1 MRIKGLHWGSG
12 LTLAICL
19 SLACSEEDP
28 LYSGADAGTAPEGA
42 DCTRSADCH
51 AGLVCT
57 GAGVC
62 KTHTTGAPGQKK
74 TGEACASHADCL
86 RDYTCSFEKSAV
98 GVCVLPGSTKKG
110 ETCKGHHECA
120 QGLLCSNLG
129 TCASPGDSGTKSVG
143 DSCTGEKSCASPLV
157 CVGGMCLAPSY
168 WKGASCEA
176 VNTGVPR
183 ALFRV
188 PRVGATVKEFY
199 SLPFPNNIR
208 LKGGK
213 VDLTGHPDPKGS
225 LPDPFGTVVTSLLGA
240 VQKDVQ
246 GFGLNTTV
254 FMRTSTGVNFNSLVL
269 QDATTPSN
277 VTLRFINIDKAS
289 AGYGDGVAYN
299 MFVTTGRGSYICNNY
314 LTIRPSL
321 RYGVQLRPKTTYA
334 VILRQ
339 GIKDPLGNNMAADD
353 DFKAVIG
360 DTEPTD
366 ADLKA
371 AHTAYA
377 PLRTFLKDKGATL
390 GLSASTLISA
400 TVFTTMDPYRR
411 MAKLRQ
417 QIIDKATAPTAGN
430 LTLCDGKTASP
441 CADGKTETHKCPT
454 KISADFHELHGTF
467 QTAVLQGGTPP
478 FKSEAEGGAISYDK
492 DGKPE
497 INTASKQAKLCYAL
511 TVPKKVTMPKD
522 GWPAVIYAHGTGG
535 HFRSFV
541 GDGTAATLAKV
552 TDPADSTKEA
562 GFVVISTDG
571 AMHGPRRNT
580 SAPSETLFFNVL
592 NPRAARDN
600 IYQGAADKHQLVR
613 LAKAIQLAAGKS
625 PTGGEL
631 KIDPKRIYFFGQ
643 SQGTV
648 TGIPV
653 VPFEPDIKGAVLG
666 GAGGYLLASLLAKT
680 KPVNIAGIIK
690 LALADPSLGTGHPL
704 LNLMQLFFEE
714 VDAVNYG
721 RPYFVKPET
730 GQLPRHVLLSYGV
743 ADSYTPPGT
752 IQALAWA
759 MGLHQVKQDAQR
771 CGDALC
777 TGSETCQT
785 CEKDCDKCMSGTPC
799 GNGVCETASGEHCR
813 NCPGDCK
820 VGGTTCKP
828 EFLQADPPVRAN
840 IFSGKSKITA
850 GVVKYSSDGTYDD
863 HFVISKNKDARAQ
876 SSYFL
881 GSAVWDSEGVP
892 TIPKKVSK

>member
-1 MRIKGLHWGSG
+1 MRTFQLNLALGAALC
-12 LTLAICL
+12 LTLAC
-19 SLACSEEDP
+19 AEEDS
-28 LYSGADAGTAPEGA
+28 LDFGGDAGTVPEGSA
-42 DCTRSADCH
+42 CMRSGDCR

-57 GAGVC
+57 GQGLCKVHLAG
-62 KTHTTGAPGQKK
+62 AAGQKRP
-74 TGEACASHADCL
+74 GELCASYADCL
-86 RDYTCSFEKSAV
+86 RDYTCSFTKSGV
-98 GVCVLPGSTKKG
+98 GFCHSPGNKNKG
-110 ETCKGHHECA
+110 EACSGHHECA
-120 QGLLCSNLG
+120 QGLLCSNTG
-129 TCASPGDSGTKSVG
+129 ACAAIGDPWTKGVG
-143 DSCTGEKSCASPLV
+143 DACTDDKACAAPLV
-157 CVGGMCLAPSY
+157 CLGGKCAAPGY
-168 WKGASCEA
+168 WKGATCE
-176 VNTGVPR
+176 TTTSGVPR

-188 PRVGATVKEFY
+188 PRAGAAVNEFY
-199 SLPFPNNIR
+199 SLPFPNDIR
-208 LKGGK
+208 LNKGK
-213 VDLTGHPDPKGS
+213 VDLTGHPAPDSG
-225 LPDPFGTVVTSLLGA
+225 LPDSYGKVVTTLISA
-240 VQKDVQ
+240 IQQDVE

-254 FMRTSTGVNFNSLVL
+254 FLRTSTGVNFNSLVL
-269 QDATTPSN
+269 QDAVTPSN
-277 VTLRFINIDKAS
+277 VTLRFVNIDKAS
-289 AGYGDGVAYN
+289 DGYGDGVAYS
-299 MFVTTGRGSYICNNY
+299 MFITTGRGSYICNNY
-314 LTIRPSL
+314 ITVRPNL

-334 VILRQ
+334 VILRA
-339 GIKDPLGNNMAADD
+339 GIKDALGNNLAGDD

-360 DTEPTD
+360 DTVPTD

-377 PLRTFLKDKGATL
+377 PLRQFLKDKGATY
-390 GLSASTLISA
+390 GLSAGTVISA
-400 TVFTTMDPYRR
+400 AVFTTMDPYRR

-417 QIIDKATAPTAGN
+417 QILDKTAAPTAAG
-430 LTLCDGKTASP
+430 LTLCDGKSASP
-441 CADGKTETHKCPT
+441 CADGKTATHKCPAT
-454 KISADFHELHGTF
+454 VSADFHELHGTF
-467 QTAVLQGGTPP
+467 QTAVLQAGTPP
-478 FKSEAEGGAISYDK
+478 FKTPADGGQVAYDK
-492 DGKPE
+492 DGKPQ
-497 INTASKQAKLCYAL
+497 INTASKQAKLCYAV
-511 TVPKKVTMPKD
+511 TVPKGLTMPKD

-541 GDGTAATLAKV
+541 EGGAAATLAKI
-552 TDPADSTKEA
+552 TDPADSTKQA

-571 AMHGPRRNT
+571 AMHGPRRN
-580 SAPSETLFFNVL
+580 SSDPADTLFFNVA

-613 LAKAIQLAAGKS
+613 LAKAIQLTLAKS
-625 PTGGEL
+625 PTGAEL
-631 KIDPKRIYFFGQ
+631 KIDPTRIYFFGQ

-785 CEKDCDKCMSGTPC
+785 CEKDCDKCLSGTLC
-799 GNGVCETASGEHCR
+799 GNGVCEAASGEHCR

-820 VGGTTCKP
+820 VGGPTCKP
-828 EFLQADPPVRAN
+828 EFAQDDAPVRGN
-840 IFSGKSKITA
+840 ITAGTDKITA

-863 HFVISKNKDARAQ
+863 HFVISKHSSAKAQ
-876 SSYFL
+876 SSHFL
-881 GSAVWDSEGVP
+881 GSAVWDSAGVP
-892 TIPKKVSK
+892 TIPKAVGK